1 MNKYPQILTHVN
13 IYPEISTTMQQLSTN
28 IKQLSTNIQ
37 HIQRHPPNLSK
48 SHIRSNAWNI
58 KICTWWVHSWPYG
71 FKSMSVHDNTMILL
85 WVFHELML
93 VKASRQAGARAKKV
107 NYRGNNKHYPR
118 DIQKLARASLRP
130 LCSTRRQY
138 LQIARNIIKYQQI
151 STNINNYDQI
161 STNINK
167 HQEIST
173 NINK

>member
-1 MNKYPQILTHVN
+1 MNKNPQILTHVN

-28 IKQLSTNIQ
+28 IKQISTNIQ
-37 HIQRHPPNLSK
+37 HIPQYPPNLSK
-48 SHIRSNAWNI
+48 THIKSNAWNV
-58 KICTWWVHSWPYG
+58 KICTWWVDSWPYG

-130 LCSTRRQY
+130 LCSTRCQY
-138 LQIARNIIKYQQI
+138 HQIVRNIIKYQQI
-151 STNINNYDQI
+151 DQI